1 MPQYSWPIGAG
12 SVARERVCDLAKRVL
27 DRQSIVGNRDLLI
40 RPRNRKISPQPA
52 AIENRNVALIRF
64 SGRVD

>member
-1 MPQYSWPIGAG
+1 
-12 SVARERVCDLAKRVL
+12 VARERVCDLAKRVL

-64 SGRVD
+64 SGRVP